1 MNGFQNIVN
10 LKKKNYYFQIFKIY
24 VGEVANLR
32 YTAAMQLA
40 ERHLCRR

>member
-1 MNGFQNIVN
+1 MVFKI
-10 LKKKNYYFQIFKIY
+10 LLILKKNYYFQIFKIY

-40 ERHLCRR
+40 ERHLSRR